1 MPKMYKNGVER
12 EVRDSH
18 QKEYELAGWTI
29 SNSKRTTAARA
40 KEVAVPK
47 TVDPVS
53 QGADAEVTTEVV
65 PDDNLTKGDE

>member
-1 MPKMYKNGVER
+1 MPTMYKNGVER
-12 EVRDSH
+12 NVKDSK
-18 QKEYELAGWTI
+18 QKEYELAGWST
-29 SNSKRTTAARA
+29 SSSKKTTAARA

-53 QGADAEVTTEVV
+53 QGADAEVTNEVV